1 MISRLKGTLLSKDP
15 DGTLELETAG
25 GVVYEVDVPLT
36 VLTRVPMPGATL
48 ELRTVQIVREDSL
61 TLYGFLEPIERD
73 LFKRLLGA
81 HGVGARLALQMLSA
95 YTARRLA
102 RAIVEKDVAAL
113 KQISGV
119 GKKTAETV
127 VLELSDKL
135 TDLAVG
141 VPEGSQESSRSAQE
155 AVSALVA
162 LGYGFADA
170 DEAVRGVLENGG
182 GSTVEEIIRKALARR
197 SQR

>member
-1 MISRLKGTLLSKDP
+1 VISRLKGTLLTKDP

-36 VLTRVPMPGATL
+36 VLQKIPMPGATL
-48 ELRTVQIVREDSL
+48 ELRTMQIVREDSV
-61 TLYGFLEPIERD
+61 TLYGFLEPIERE
-73 LFKRLLGA
+73 LFRRVLGA

-119 GKKTAETV
+119 GKKTAETII
-127 VLELSDKL
+127 LELSDKL
-135 TDLAVG
+135 TDLAVD
-141 VPEGSQESSRSAQE
+141 VPEGAGESSKGAQE

-162 LGYGFADA
+162 LGYTFPDA
-170 DEAVRGVLENGG
+170 DDAVRAVLENGG
-182 GSTVEEIIRKALARR
+182 AGTVEEIIRRALASR
-197 SQR
+197 